1 MVELENV
8 VKTYNKGKPNAFEVL
23 HGVSLKV
30 DDGEMVAVI
39 GKSGAGKSTLLHILG
54 CIDTFDSGRYS
65 IAGSR
70 VDEMS
75 ERMMA
80 KLRNEKIGIVMQ
92 DFALVDEFNAL
103 ENVMI
108 PLDFAEGKL
117 KKSKKERKKLAYKA
131 LKKVNM
137 DSFAA
142 QLVNSLSGGQKQ
154 RVAIA
159 RAIVNN
165 PAFILADEPTGALDT
180 GTSDEIMKVFKELN
194 KDGKTIIIVTHD
206 MEVAGQCSRVIEI
219 VDGKIEDK

>member
-137 DSFAA
+137 DSFRSSA
-142 QLVNSLSGGQKQ
+142 SK
-154 RVAIA
+154 
-159 RAIVNN
+159 
-165 PAFILADEPTGALDT
+165 
-180 GTSDEIMKVFKELN
+180 
-194 KDGKTIIIVTHD
+194 
-206 MEVAGQCSRVIEI
+206 
-219 VDGKIEDK
+219 